1 MPEYVL
7 RRQQLIPRRVEET
20 FPFFADAGNLEI
32 ITPPWLRFHIVTP
45 RPIAMKS
52 GTLIDYRLKWHGV
65 PITWRTE
72 ISDWEPPFR
81 FVDQQLH
88 GPYRLW
94 HHTHLFEPV
103 EDGTLMT
110 DIVRYRLPLGWLG
123 TIAHIARVRADLEAI
138 FDYRQEQISRLL
150 GPVRADLTRSG

>member
-81 FVDQQLH
+81 FVDQQIR

-123 TIAHIARVRADLEAI
+123 TIAHTAWVRADLEAI
-138 FDYRQEQISRLL
+138 FDYRQEEISRLL
-150 GPVRADLTRSG
+150 GPVRAGITRSG